1 MPRTRKNRTARASA
15 EPFWKIGLYI
25 RLSKEDDN
33 EDDSESIINQEKI
46 LRDFVDGYFELGN
59 YVIVDV
65 FADDGLT
72 GTDTARP
79 DFKRLEGCIVRKE
92 VNCMIIKSLA
102 RGFRNLADQQKF
114 LEEFIP
120 INGARFICTGTPFID
135 TYANPHSASGLEV
148 PIRGMFNEQ
157 FAATTSEEIRKTF
170 KMKRERGEFI
180 GAFATYGYKKDPN
193 DKNSLLIDEEA
204 AEVVRSI
211 YHWFVNEGYSKM
223 GIAKRLNNR
232 GEPNPEAYKKKKGLK
247 YNNPNSSKNDGL
259 WSAST
264 VARILQNEIYT
275 GVMVQGR
282 HRIISYKVHK
292 QIAVPEDEWFVV
304 PNTHEAII
312 DRETFEKAQTLHKR
326 DTRTAPGKQDV
337 YILSG
342 FVRCAGCK
350 KAMRRKTARNLAY
363 YACRTF
369 TDKKT
374 CSKHSIRQDKLEEA
388 VLAALQVQIALVD
401 KLSEEIER
409 INNAPVINRE
419 NKRLTLA
426 LKQAEK
432 QLKQYHDA
440 SDSLYLD
447 WKSGD
452 ITKEEY
458 RRLKGRI
465 AEQIAQLEQNIS
477 YLKEEVQVMAD
488 GIDTDDPYLTAF
500 LKHKNIQTL
509 NRGIVVELVN
519 MVWVHENGEITV
531 DFNFADEY
539 QRILDYI
546 ENNHNIL
553 TVIEKKPAI

>member
-1 MPRTRKNRTARASA
+1 MPRTRKTRAVRTRT

-46 LRDFVDGYFELGN
+46 LRDFVDGYFEPEN

-135 TYANPHSASGLEV
+135 TYTNPHSASGLEV

-180 GAFATYGYKKDPN
+180 GAFATYGYMKDPN

-204 AEVVRSI
+204 AEVVKSI

-223 GIAKRLNNR
+223 GIAKRLNSM

-247 YNNPNSSKNDGL
+247 YNNPNSGKNDGL
-259 WSAST
+259 WSANT
-264 VARILQNEIYT
+264 IARILQNEIYT

-312 DRETFEKAQTLHKR
+312 DRETFEKAQALHNR
-326 DTRTAPGKQDV
+326 DTRTAPGRQDV

-342 FVRCAGCK
+342 FVRCADCK

-374 CSKHSIRQDKLEEA
+374 CSRHSIRQDKLEEA

-432 QLKQYHDA
+432 QLKQYNDA

-452 ITKEEY
+452 ITKDEY

-477 YLKEEVQVMAD
+477 YLKGEMQMMAD

-500 LKHKNIQTL
+500 LKYKNIQTL

-546 ENNHNIL
+546 EL
-553 TVIEKKPAI
+553 

>member
-223 GIAKRLNNR
+223 GIAKRLNNM

-342 FVRCAGCK
+342 FVRCADCK

-388 VLAALQVQIALVD
+388 VLTALQVQIALVD
-401 KLSEEIER
+401 ELSEEIER
-409 INNAPVINRE
+409 IDNASVINRE

-477 YLKEEVQVMAD
+477 YLKEEMQVMAD

-553 TVIEKKPAI
+553 TVIEQKPAI

>member
-25 RLSKEDDN
+25 RLSKEDGN

-46 LRDFVDGYFELGN
+46 LRDFVDGYFEPGN

-180 GAFATYGYKKDPN
+180 GAFATYGYRKDPN

-223 GIAKRLNNR
+223 GIAKRLNNM

-312 DRETFEKAQTLHKR
+312 DRETFEKAQALHKR

-388 VLAALQVQIALVD
+388 VLAALQAQIALVD
-401 KLSEEIER
+401 KLPEEIER
-409 INNAPVINRE
+409 ISNAPVINRE
-419 NKRLTLA
+419 NKRLTFA

-458 RRLKGRI
+458 RRLKGKI

-500 LKHKNIQTL
+500 LKRKNIQTL

-539 QRILDYI
+539 QRMLDYI

-553 TVIEKKPAI
+553 TVIERKPAI